1 MERLFL
7 GDRILSYFVTV
18 QAEDQNG
25 AIVSIYH
32 FTNLHDAISHAEELL
47 IDHNSSDS
55 SESSYFYSYPYTDY
69 SRCSVVV
76 GRDDLAEPM
85 FRISL
90 IRGSH

>member
-1 MERLFL
+1 M
-7 GDRILSYFVTV
+7 SYFVTV

-47 IDHNSSDS
+47 IDHNSS
-55 SESSYFYSYPYTDY
+55 ESSYFYSYPYTDH

-76 GRDDLAEPM
+76 GGDYPYDLAEPM
-85 FRISL
+85 LRISL

>member
-1 MERLFL
+1 M
-7 GDRILSYFVTV
+7 SYFVTV

-32 FTNLHDAISHAEELL
+32 FTSLSDAISHAEELL
-47 IDHNSSDS
+47 IDHNSS
-55 SESSYFYSYPYTDY
+55 ESSYFYYYPYDKLDIAL

-76 GRDDLAEPM
+76 GGDDPDDLAEPI

-90 IRGSH
+90 IKEQL

>member
-1 MERLFL
+1 M
-7 GDRILSYFVTV
+7 SYFVTV

-47 IDHNSSDS
+47 IDHNSS
-55 SESSYFYSYPYTDY
+55 ESSYFCSYPYTDY

-76 GRDDLAEPM
+76 GGDDPDDLAEPM

-90 IRGSH
+90 ICNINNISKEIDS